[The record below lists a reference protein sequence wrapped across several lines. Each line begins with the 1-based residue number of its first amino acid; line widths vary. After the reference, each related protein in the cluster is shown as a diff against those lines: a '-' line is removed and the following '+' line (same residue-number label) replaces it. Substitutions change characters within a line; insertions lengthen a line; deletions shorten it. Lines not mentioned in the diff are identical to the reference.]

1 MYSDYIN
8 NYESK
13 GIPESKIY
21 DYQKNIPIKPLDS

>member
-1 MYSDYIN
+1 MYSYYID

-13 GIPESKIY
+13 GIPESKIF